1 MATRYLIL
9 SLPTGEEDAGASKY
23 ADSFWDELH
32 RSLSGLHVPLYRLNV
47 PKFRRTTLH
56 VLDGV
61 ADSLTNLN
69 AEVQDLC
76 NTIHQYI
83 MEIGS
88 VSASKQKS
96 TAVTIGGLSV
106 DDYISMF
113 LWDEKKYCLESP
125 IKDLVSII
133 NSEISN
139 VKSDMKVKRAKYD
152 DVQRKLRAVN
162 RKQGVVSLKEID
174 FYGFLQPEDMVFSEH
189 LVTLLVIVPI
199 TSQKEWLSTYEFLDP
214 LVVPRSTKKI
224 YEDQESALYTITLFA
239 KAVPNFKD
247 RAWKKHFQVSD
258 FMFSPEAYERRKQ
271 GIQELVHDQE
281 VTKASLLQWL
291 YGSYSE
297 VFSRWM
303 HVVTMLVFSESRLRY
318 GPHAGFLSVVLVPSM
333 DNEGK
338 IRNALEELTGGGK
351 SYWNSADSEDAFAL
365 MGLVGQT
372 DPYHYVS
379 FSIKVV

>member
-1 MATRYLIL
+1 
-9 SLPTGEEDAGASKY
+9 
-23 ADSFWDELH
+23 
-32 RSLSGLHVPLYRLNV
+32 
-47 PKFRRTTLH
+47 
-56 VLDGV
+56 
-61 ADSLTNLN
+61 
-69 AEVQDLC
+69 
-76 NTIHQYI
+76 

-125 IKDLVSII
+125 IKGLVSII

-162 RKQGVVSLKEID
+162 RKQGVVSLQEID
-174 FYGFLQPEDMVFSEH
+174 FYSLLQPEDMVFSEH

-303 HVVTMLVFSESRLRY
+303 HVVTMLVFSESRLRQW
-318 GPHAGFLSVVLVPSM
+318 FLFHLWTM
-333 DNEGK
+333 RGK
-338 IRNALEELTGGGK
+338 LGTPWRN
-351 SYWNSADSEDAFAL
+351 
-365 MGLVGQT
+365 
-372 DPYHYVS
+372 
-379 FSIKVV
+379 